1 MADLSAKSAPHSVRA
16 GALCLESPQGK
27 ESFLLKHHE
36 FWESP
41 GQGTQQGYNGYGHVD
56 LGWEAFQLVH
66 HMCMLGS
73 GHLCRPGVRGN
84 DIISL
89 WLHGPTLDPTLWS
102 L

>member
-56 LGWEAFQLVH
+56 LGWEAFQMIGAPYVH
-66 HMCMLGS
+66 AGQWAS
-73 GHLCRPGVRGN
+73 VPPRG
-84 DIISL
+84 
-89 WLHGPTLDPTLWS
+89 
-102 L
+102 